1 MVLIVMLAVLNVIL
15 FLFSASGIMSVLM
28 RRREARRGR

>member
-1 MVLIVMLAVLNVIL
+1 MVLIVMLAVLNVVL
-15 FLFSASGIMSVLM
+15 FLFSASGITFVLL